1 MKPALLEML
10 CCPACGQ
17 DLTLRAGE
25 EGDGDVESG
34 ELACIGC
41 GDTYPILRSVPRFV
55 AADNYAR
62 NFGYQWNRFRQTQ
75 LDSNVGQPI
84 SRQRFLRESGWRP
97 EDLEGKLVLDVGC
110 GAGRF
115 AEVALSFGARLVAV
129 DYSGAVDACWANFGP
144 HPHLDV
150 IQADMRRLPL
160 RPAQFDYV
168 YCFGVLQHTPDVRES
183 FLSLPPM
190 LRPGGRL
197 AVDLYP
203 KTGREWLWSKYWL
216 RPLTKRIDE
225 ARLLRVIEVVAPP
238 LLAVSDLLGRV
249 PVVGR
254 RLRYLVP
261 VVNYRGLQPLTD
273 AQLVEFGIL
282 DTLDM
287 LAPAHDHPQTVET
300 VAGWFAETAL
310 VDVEVYRDGQV
321 IGRARRAVPGQQVG
335 SRPSAQTRQ
344 VSPS

>member
-1 MKPALLEML
+1 MNRALLEML

-17 DLTLRAGE
+17 DLTLDAAE
-25 EGDGDVESG
+25 EADGDVVLG
-34 ELACIGC
+34 ELACGRC
-41 GDTYPILRSVPRFV
+41 GSGYPVLRSVPRFV
-55 AADNYAR
+55 PADNYAR

-75 LDSNVGQPI
+75 LDSRIGQPI

-97 EDLEGKLVLDVGC
+97 KDMEGKVVLDVGC

-115 AEVALSFGARLVAV
+115 VEVALSFGARLVAV
-129 DYSGAVDACWANFGP
+129 DYSDAVDACWANFGP
-144 HPHLDV
+144 DPNLDV
-150 IQADMRRLPL
+150 IQADMRSLPL
-160 RPAQFDYV
+160 RREQFDYV
-168 YCFGVLQHTPDVRES
+168 YCFGVLQHTPDVRQS

-190 LRPGGRL
+190 LRPGGHL

-203 KTGREWLWSKYWL
+203 KTGLEWLWPKYWL
-216 RPLTKRIDE
+216 RPLTKKVDD
-225 ARLLRVIEVVAPP
+225 ARLLRIVERAAPP
-238 LLAVSDLLGRV
+238 LLAVSDLLSRV

-273 AQLVEFGIL
+273 AQLVELGIL
-282 DTLDM
+282 DTFDM

-300 VAGWFAETAL
+300 LASWFAETEL

-321 IGRARRAVPGQQVG
+321 IGRARKAPPR
-335 SRPSAQTRQ
+335 
-344 VSPS
+344 